1 MLVIRLAQVLPLQLF
16 RSVINFPIVHSC
28 SSSSEKCSLPPL
40 SEFLAFA
47 QFLKELATGHQASP
61 SRIDP
66 LKESLPSLRA
76 STGLEHFGHNVCIKN
91 YAHRLESE
99 RPLCFLHKKLAIAR
113 RSVQDISQVVQSER
127 MNEYVQF
134 PALKEQYG
142 NVVWL

>member
-16 RSVINFPIVHSC
+16 RSVINFPIVHSSHP
-28 SSSSEKCSLPPL
+28 SSKKRLFPPVL
-40 SEFLAFA
+40 KLLAVT
-47 QFLKELATGHQASP
+47 QFLEELPTSHQAP
-61 SRIDP
+61 LSRIDP
-66 LKESLPSLRA
+66 LKESLSSLRTPA
-76 STGLEHFGHNVCIKN
+76 RAEHFAYDICIKN
-91 YAHRLESE
+91 HAHRLESE